1 MSELAAKLQ
10 NVRLWHA
17 LAVQAVS
24 AVALFTGHMDGGT
37 FVAASTITL
46 GIHVTSE
53 YAIKKAQ

>member
-1 MSELAAKLQ
+1 MVKLQ

-46 GIHVTSE
+46 GIHAAGE